1 MTSLRCAILSIQVH
15 ELHRLYRVQKLL
27 MREVE
32 GKELKRQRTPSSSP
46 TNRNPNKPRKA
57 LNLDLPADEY
67 IVSAEEDDEEA
78 MLDIEQESELDL
90 TLAIGSSRKKREG
103 TALASCDSGA
113 SFSSSSTESGA
124 HLGHEWGLV
133 QVPIDVNSS
142 FQSERTRAFGAGEG
156 MMQEGLKQQP
166 WLLHCLSLKMT

>member
-1 MTSLRCAILSIQVH
+1 MEQFIRRYDREYLKMAMLKHEETFRQQVH

-27 MREVE
+27 MREME
-32 GKELKRQRTPSSSP
+32 SKELKRQRPLHPLLP
-46 TNRNPNKPRKA
+46 T
-57 LNLDLPADEY
+57 
-67 IVSAEEDDEEA
+67 
-78 MLDIEQESELDL
+78 ESELDL

-103 TALASCDSGA
+103 TAFASCDSGA
-113 SFSSSSTESGA
+113 SFSSSSTESGG

-133 QVPIDVNSS
+133 QVPNVNSS
-142 FQSERTRAFGAGEG
+142 FQSERTRAFDAGEG